1 MASGGQWTPRAA
13 ARELQLPPAADEATS
28 ATTLGVFRA
37 VVDASVDD
45 AIAAAAA
52 EAPPRLG
59 VAVATLPYGARAVQ
73 PLGNGNVRYIF

>member
-1 MASGGQWTPRAA
+1 MLAA
-13 ARELQLPPAADEATS
+13 QKGWEPPAADEATS
-28 ATTLGVFRA
+28 ATTIGVFRA

-59 VAVATLPYGARAVQ
+59 ETVATLPYGARAVQ
-73 PLGNGNVRYIF
+73 PLGDGNVRYIF